1 MKKFFVFSFLLL
13 ISSLVSNIH
22 AEALK
27 LRASA
32 MAYQIT
38 DDYGNWKK
46 WSDWQNSSAL
56 IVYNDDRFKI
66 YDDDITLIFDTV
78 SFENGDDLKYHC
90 IDEEGKQCTIR
101 VHKEGEDFQL
111 YIETNNTKIVY
122 SVRKLY

>member
-1 MKKFFVFSFLLL
+1 MKKLFVFSFLLL
-13 ISSLVSNIH
+13 ISSLVSNTY
-22 AEALK
+22 AEAFK
-27 LRASA
+27 FRASA
-32 MAYQIT
+32 IAYQIT

-66 YDDDITLIFDTV
+66 YDDDFTLIFDTV

-90 IDEEGKQCTIR
+90 IDEEGKKCTIR

-111 YIETNNTKIVY
+111 YIEYTDTKIVY
-122 SVRKLY
+122 SVRKL